1 MKDELEHA
9 KQFLRREM
17 GLNLK
22 YDMKASVPIN
32 FSKEEISV
40 YIKRFR
46 GLDTSNKGY
55 ITHKDLKAFLKVSEI
70 IKFYFLKIIEN

>member
-1 MKDELEHA
+1 
-9 KQFLRREM
+9 M

-22 YDMKASVPIN
+22 YDLKASVPIN

-55 ITHKDLKAFLKVSEI
+55 ITHKDLKAFLKVC
-70 IKFYFLKIIEN
+70 KIIIFSFYYYQELRNSLFVRLLVS